1 MPLVPEE
8 SVPHSRAVAP
18 AFIFRIWLAVP
29 SAAGVSDKLAEPFMA
44 SLAAKGSR
52 ESVNSAVEFLDSK
65 IEEEFISEDAR
76 DPIKKIM
83 RRFTKY
89 R

>member
-1 MPLVPEE
+1 MLDEGRRTEMLYFLKEVV
-8 SVPHSRAVAP
+8 SD
-18 AFIFRIWLAVP
+18 
-29 SAAGVSDKLAEPFMA
+29 AGVSDKLVEPFLA

-52 ESVNSAVEFLDSK
+52 ESVSSALEFLDSK
-65 IEEEFISEDAR
+65 IEEEFISEDTK

>member
-1 MPLVPEE
+1 MLDEGRRTEMIYFLKEVVSE
-8 SVPHSRAVAP
+8 
-18 AFIFRIWLAVP
+18 
-29 SAAGVSDKLAEPFMA
+29 AGVSDKLAEPFMA

-52 ESVNSAVEFLDSK
+52 ESVDSAVEFLDSK
-65 IEEEFISEDAR
+65 IEEEFISQETR

-83 RRFTKY
+83 KRFTKY

>member
-1 MPLVPEE
+1 MLDEGRRTEMIYFLKEVVSE
-8 SVPHSRAVAP
+8 V
-18 AFIFRIWLAVP
+18 
-29 SAAGVSDKLAEPFMA
+29 GVSDKLAEPFMA

-52 ESVNSAVEFLDSK
+52 ESVDSAVEFLDSK
-65 IEEEFISEDAR
+65 IEEEFISQDAR

>member
-1 MPLVPEE
+1 MLDEGRRTEMIYFLKEVVSE
-8 SVPHSRAVAP
+8 V
-18 AFIFRIWLAVP
+18 
-29 SAAGVSDKLAEPFMA
+29 GVSDKLAEPFMA

-52 ESVNSAVEFLDSK
+52 ESVDSAVEFLDSK

>member
-1 MPLVPEE
+1 MLDEGRRTEMIYFLKEIV
-8 SVPHSRAVAP
+8 SDS
-18 AFIFRIWLAVP
+18 
-29 SAAGVSDKLAEPFMA
+29 GVSDKLAEPFLA

-52 ESVNSAVEFLDSK
+52 ESVDSAVEFLDSK
-65 IEEEFISEDAR
+65 IEEEFISEASR

-83 RRFTKY
+83 KRFTKY

>member
-1 MPLVPEE
+1 MLDEG
-8 SVPHSRAVAP
+8 R
-18 AFIFRIWLAVP
+18 RIEMIYFLKEVV
-29 SAAGVSDKLAEPFMA
+29 SEAGVSDKLAEPFMA

-52 ESVNSAVEFLDSK
+52 ESVDSAVEFLDSK
-65 IEEEFISEDAR
+65 IGEEFISQDAR

>member
-1 MPLVPEE
+1 MLDEGRRTEMIYFLKEVVSE
-8 SVPHSRAVAP
+8 
-18 AFIFRIWLAVP
+18 
-29 SAAGVSDKLAEPFMA
+29 AGVSDKLAEPFMA
-44 SLAAKGSR
+44 SLAAKGTR
-52 ESVNSAVEFLDSK
+52 ESVDSAVEYIDSK
-65 IEEEFISEDAR
+65 IEEEFISQDAR

>member
-1 MPLVPEE
+1 MLDEGRRTEMIYFLKEV
-8 SVPHSRAVAP
+8 
-18 AFIFRIWLAVP
+18 
-29 SAAGVSDKLAEPFMA
+29 VSDAGGSDKSAEPFLA

-52 ESVNSAVEFLDSK
+52 ESVSTAVEFLDLK
-65 IEEEFISEDAR
+65 IEEEFISEEVG

>member
-1 MPLVPEE
+1 MLDEGRRTEMIYFLKEV
-8 SVPHSRAVAP
+8 V
-18 AFIFRIWLAVP
+18 LG
-29 SAAGVSDKLAEPFMA
+29 AGVSDKLAEPFMA

-52 ESVNSAVEFLDSK
+52 ESVNSAVEFLDLK
-65 IEEEFISEDAR
+65 IEEEFISQDAR

-83 RRFTKY
+83 RRCTKY

>member
-1 MPLVPEE
+1 MLDEGRRTEMIYFLKEV
-8 SVPHSRAVAP
+8 V
-18 AFIFRIWLAVP
+18 LG
-29 SAAGVSDKLAEPFMA
+29 AGVSDKLAEPFMA

-52 ESVNSAVEFLDSK
+52 ESVNSAVEFLDLK
-65 IEEEFISEDAR
+65 IEEEFISQDAR
-76 DPIKKIM
+76 DPIKKIL